1 MSDELFGDLML
12 SLDEALKYSRGEQ
25 INARTTVLPA
35 PPQPLSRQEIIKL
48 REQFNCSQVVF
59 ARLLNV
65 SVKTL
70 QAWEQGVR
78 VPSDAALK
86 LLTVARKHPEALI
99 SREGDPI
106 FDNARNAGAL
116 CYSSRSSAV
125 TTFCNARSTFL
136 VFSQS

>member
-1 MSDELFGDLML
+1 MKTSKKNQKKQKYMSDELFGELML
-12 SLDEALKYSRGEQ
+12 SLDQALQHSRGEQ
-25 INARTTVLPA
+25 VNARTTVLPA
-35 PPQPLSRQEIIKL
+35 PPNQMSRQEIIKV

-86 LLTVARKHPEALI
+86 LLTIAKHHPEALL
-99 SREGDPI
+99 S
-106 FDNARNAGAL
+106 
-116 CYSSRSSAV
+116 
-125 TTFCNARSTFL
+125 
-136 VFSQS
+136 

>member
-1 MSDELFGDLML
+1 MKTGKKKQKKQKYMSDELFGDLML
-12 SLDEALKYSRGEQ
+12 SLNQALQYSRGEQ

-35 PPQPLSRQEIIKL
+35 PPKPMSRQEIIKL
-48 REQFNCSQVVF
+48 REQYNCSQAVF

-86 LLTVARKHPEALI
+86 LLTVAKKHPDVLL
-99 SREGDPI
+99 S
-106 FDNARNAGAL
+106 
-116 CYSSRSSAV
+116 
-125 TTFCNARSTFL
+125 
-136 VFSQS
+136 

>member
-1 MSDELFGDLML
+1 MKTGKKKQKKQKYMSDELFGDLML
-12 SLDEALKYSRGEQ
+12 SLNQALQYSRGEQ

-35 PPQPLSRQEIIKL
+35 PPKPMSRQEIINL
-48 REQFNCSQVVF
+48 REQYNCSQSVF

-86 LLTVARKHPEALI
+86 LLTVAKKHPEVLL
-99 SREGDPI
+99 S
-106 FDNARNAGAL
+106 
-116 CYSSRSSAV
+116 
-125 TTFCNARSTFL
+125 
-136 VFSQS
+136 